1 MSGGLYIVYVLY
13 RSAEQYLID
22 VATVSAGP
30 TLDIHYP
37 IQLDELMASDKL
49 YITQWVP
56 TQYSIDWM
64 SGFGEEK
71 KVMMIQY
78 L

>member
-30 TLDIHYP
+30 TLDIHYL
-37 IQLDELMASDKL
+37 IQSDELMASDKL
-49 YITQWVP
+49 YITQ
-56 TQYSIDWM
+56 
-64 SGFGEEK
+64 
-71 KVMMIQY
+71 
-78 L
+78 